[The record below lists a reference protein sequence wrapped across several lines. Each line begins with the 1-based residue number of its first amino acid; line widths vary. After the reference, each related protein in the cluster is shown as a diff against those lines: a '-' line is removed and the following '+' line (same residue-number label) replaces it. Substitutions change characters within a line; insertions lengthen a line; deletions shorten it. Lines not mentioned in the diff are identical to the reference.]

1 MHLSGL
7 TVGCTK
13 EMTGKG
19 RRLII
24 SDAMTESGPVR
35 GALWMFKADGKG
47 KKRKIE
53 SKSKEHSGEQKRRK
67 LDSESTEKKEDAVD
81 GGENDCEIA
90 EGIPYEE
97 DYHDSMDGESYK
109 CYFEKSTCQ
118 NIPKHS
124 VIVIDNAPYHSKNT
138 ENYPT
143 SKWRKQQFV
152 DWLTEK
158 NITFPDEALRAELW
172 TLVKSE
178 REKFSDK
185 VMETIAKEYGHEI
198 LRLPP
203 YHCELN
209 PIELAWAA
217 EKNYVAGENK
227 DMSLDSVEKLFRK
240 KREELR
246 EDFWRKCVEHV
257 KKIEENYWE
266 SDRIQDSKVQQ
277 LIIKL
282 KQRTLRLQKWK
293 ASQKVVILQI
303 LISLNVNHVFGLS
316 IYFIR
321 VKRSLKYSAFPT
333 SNH

>member
-1 MHLSGL
+1 
-7 TVGCTK
+7 
-13 EMTGKG
+13 
-19 RRLII
+19 
-24 SDAMTESGPVR
+24 
-35 GALWMFKADGKG
+35 
-47 KKRKIE
+47 
-53 SKSKEHSGEQKRRK
+53 
-67 LDSESTEKKEDAVD
+67 
-81 GGENDCEIA
+81 
-90 EGIPYEE
+90 
-97 DYHDSMDGESYK
+97 MDGESYK
-109 CYFEKSTCQ
+109 CYFEKSIRQ

-158 NITFPDEALRAELW
+158 NITFPDKALRAELW

-178 REKFSDK
+178 REKFPDK
-185 VMETIAKEYGHEI
+185 VMETVAKEYGHEI

-227 DMSLDSVEKLFRK
+227 DMSLDSVEKLLRK
-240 KREELR
+240 KREELPK
-246 EDFWRKCVEHV
+246 DFWRKCVEHV

-266 SDRIQDSKVQQ
+266 SDRIHNTKVEQ

-282 KQRTLRLQKWK
+282 KPTD
-293 ASQKVVILQI
+293 
-303 LISLNVNHVFGLS
+303 LS
-316 IYFIR
+316 SSETESF
-321 VKRSLKYSAFPT
+321 SESSDF
-333 SNH
+333 SDSDQS